1 MATQIKLPEV
11 AAGATH
17 AVISSWQV
25 AVGDQV
31 VVGQQLAEIET
42 DKAAVELL
50 AETAGT
56 ILELLCKPGDEI
68 EVGSVIAMIGES
80 GESAA
85 APADQTPSD
94 ESPAAETSA
103 PATPAPVAEAAASTA
118 SPVASPVTSP
128 VASPVAAPVATNAA
142 ATPVVAPA
150 EATQASGRQRVSP
163 IARKL
168 AKDAGVDV
176 SQITGTGPSGRV
188 VRRDVEASVANGA
201 VAAQPVAAPAV
212 ASPVVAAPAAA
223 PEAPAPAPVS
233 TSASKEIAS
242 QEYSSTYSTI
252 PHTSMRKA
260 IARRLTESKSTV
272 PHFYLNADCA
282 VDELLALRKKINE
295 SSQVKISVNDMVVRA
310 VAAAFEDVPDA
321 NVVWGPDA
329 MIKYESVDISIAV
342 STEGGLLTPVIR
354 GVEKRSL
361 SNIARTITDLAER
374 SRAGKLRQEELNGG
388 SFAVTNLGM
397 FGTSS
402 FSAILNP
409 PQSGILAVGA
419 ASPKAV
425 VVDGE
430 ITIVTIMSVTLSADH
445 RAVDGALAAQWLA
458 AFKAR
463 IENPLTMLI

>member
-31 VVGQQLAEIET
+31 EVGQQLAEIET
-42 DKAAVELL
+42 DKAVVELL

-56 ILELLCKPGDEI
+56 ILQILAKPGDEM
-68 EVGSVIAMIGES
+68 EVGSTIAMVGEP
-80 GESAA
+80 GESAD
-85 APADQTPSD
+85 APAGEAPST
-94 ESPAAETSA
+94 AAEPT
-103 PATPAPVAEAAASTA
+103 PETPAPVA
-118 SPVASPVTSP
+118 PPVTN
-128 VASPVAAPVATNAA
+128 SPVAAPVATPVATPAA
-142 ATPVVAPA
+142 APEVAPQ
-150 EATQASGRQRVSP
+150 TSGRQLVSP

-168 AKDAGVDV
+168 AKDAGVDL

-188 VRRDVEASVANGA
+188 VRRDVEASVANGTTTAQPAAAA
-201 VAAQPVAAPAV
+201 VADPVAA
-212 ASPVVAAPAAA
+212 AAA
-223 PEAPAPAPVS
+223 PQATAPLS
-233 TSASKEIAS
+233 SSASKEIAS
-242 QEYSSTYSTI
+242 QEYSSTYSTV

-295 SSQVKISVNDMVVRA
+295 SSPVKISVNDMVVRA
-310 VAAAFEDVPDA
+310 VAAAFEEVPDA

-329 MIKYESVDISIAV
+329 MITYESVDISIAV
-342 STEGGLLTPVIR
+342 STDGGLLTPVLR

-402 FSAILNP
+402 FSAIINP

-458 AFKAR
+458 AFKTR

>member
-25 AVGDQV
+25 AVGDEV
-31 VVGQQLAEIET
+31 VVGQQIAEIET
-42 DKAAVELL
+42 DKAVVELL

-56 ILELLCKPGDEI
+56 ILELIGKPGDEM
-68 EVGSVIAMIGES
+68 EVGSTIAMVGEA

-85 APADQTPSD
+85 AP
-94 ESPAAETSA
+94 EEV
-103 PATPAPVAEAAASTA
+103 APVAEAPAPPAA
-118 SPVASPVTSP
+118 SPVANP
-128 VASPVAAPVATNAA
+128 VASPVAEPVATPSVTAEETSAA
-142 ATPVVAPA
+142 IPA
-150 EATQASGRQRVSP
+150 ETTQASGRQRVSP

-188 VRRDVEASVANGA
+188 VRRDVEASVANVTAA
-201 VAAQPVAAPAV
+201 VEPEAAAASAIPVASPEAPASPVAAPVA
-212 ASPVVAAPAAA
+212 ASPVVSPQAS
-223 PEAPAPAPVS
+223 APVS
-233 TSASKEIAS
+233 TSASKELAS
-242 QEYSSTYSTI
+242 QEYSSTYSTV

-310 VAAAFEDVPDA
+310 VAAAFEDVPEA

-342 STEGGLLTPVIR
+342 STDGGLLTPVIR

-397 FGTSS
+397 YGTSS

-419 ASPKAV
+419 AGPKAV

-430 ITIVTIMSVTLSADH
+430 ITIATIMSVTLSADH

>member
-31 VVGQQLAEIET
+31 VVGQQIAEIET
-42 DKAAVELL
+42 DKAVVELL

-56 ILELLCKPGDEI
+56 ILELIGKPGDEM
-68 EVGSVIAMIGES
+68 EVGSTIAMVGEA

-85 APADQTPSD
+85 TPEEVTPS
-94 ESPAAETSA
+94 AAPQAAS
-103 PATPAPVAEAAASTA
+103 PVASSVA
-118 SPVASPVTSP
+118 SPVASPVSE
-128 VASPVAAPVATNAA
+128 PVATPSVTAA
-142 ATPVVAPA
+142 DTSAAIPA
-150 EATQASGRQRVSP
+150 GTVQASGRQRVSP

-188 VRRDVEASVANGA
+188 VRRDVEASVANA
-201 VAAQPVAAPAV
+201 PVAVEPMAASV
-212 ASPVVAAPAAA
+212 AASPVVAPQ
-223 PEAPAPAPVS
+223 APAPVS
-233 TSASKEIAS
+233 TSASKELAS
-242 QEYSSTYSTI
+242 QEYSSTYSTV

-272 PHFYLNADCA
+272 PHFYLNADCK

-310 VAAAFEDVPDA
+310 VAAAFEDVPEA

-342 STEGGLLTPVIR
+342 STDGGLLTPVIR

-361 SNIARTITDLAER
+361 SNIARTITDLADR

-397 FGTSS
+397 YGTSS

-419 ASPKAV
+419 AGPKAV

-430 ITIVTIMSVTLSADH
+430 ITIATIMSVTLSADH

>member
-103 PATPAPVAEAAASTA
+103 PATPAPVAEAAESPA

-128 VASPVAAPVATNAA
+128 VASPVAAPVATTAA

-397 FGTSS
+397 YGTSS

>member
-42 DKAAVELL
+42 DKAVVELL

-56 ILELLCKPGDEI
+56 ILELIGKPGDEM
-68 EVGSVIAMIGES
+68 EVGSTIAMVGEA

-85 APADQTPSD
+85 APEPVT
-94 ESPAAETSA
+94 
-103 PATPAPVAEAAASTA
+103 PVAEAPAPSAAAPFASPVVSPVA
-118 SPVASPVTSP
+118 SPVASPVSE
-128 VASPVAAPVATNAA
+128 PVAT
-142 ATPVVAPA
+142 PA
-150 EATQASGRQRVSP
+150 EPVQVSGRQRVSP

-188 VRRDVEASVANGA
+188 VRRDVEASVANGTA
-201 VAAQPVAAPAV
+201 AAQPAAPVAASPVAAPQ
-212 ASPVVAAPAAA
+212 AA
-223 PEAPAPAPVS
+223 APVS
-233 TSASKEIAS
+233 TSASKELAS
-242 QEYSSTYSTI
+242 QEYSSTYSTV

-272 PHFYLNADCA
+272 PHFYLNADCK

-310 VAAAFEDVPDA
+310 VAAAFEDVPEA

-342 STEGGLLTPVIR
+342 STDGGLLTPVIR

-397 FGTSS
+397 YGTSS

-419 ASPKAV
+419 AGPKAV

-430 ITIVTIMSVTLSADH
+430 ISIATIMSVTLSADH

>member
-42 DKAAVELL
+42 DKAVVELL

-56 ILELLCKPGDEI
+56 ILELIGKPGDEM
-68 EVGSVIAMIGES
+68 EVGSTIAMVGEA

-85 APADQTPSD
+85 APEPVT
-94 ESPAAETSA
+94 
-103 PATPAPVAEAAASTA
+103 PVAEAPAPSAAAPFASPVVSPVA
-118 SPVASPVTSP
+118 SPVASPVSE
-128 VASPVAAPVATNAA
+128 PVAT
-142 ATPVVAPA
+142 PA
-150 EATQASGRQRVSP
+150 EPVQVSGRQRVSP

-188 VRRDVEASVANGA
+188 VRRDVEASVANGTA
-201 VAAQPVAAPAV
+201 AAQPAAPVAASPVAAPQ
-212 ASPVVAAPAAA
+212 AA
-223 PEAPAPAPVS
+223 APVS
-233 TSASKEIAS
+233 TSASKELAS
-242 QEYSSTYSTI
+242 QEYSSTYSTV

-272 PHFYLNADCA
+272 PHFYLNADCK

-342 STEGGLLTPVIR
+342 STDGGLLTPVIR

-397 FGTSS
+397 YGTSS

-419 ASPKAV
+419 AGPKAV

-430 ITIVTIMSVTLSADH
+430 ISIATIMSVTLSADH

>member
-42 DKAAVELL
+42 DKAVVELL

-56 ILELLCKPGDEI
+56 ILELIGKPGDEM
-68 EVGSVIAMIGES
+68 EVGSTIAMVGEA

-85 APADQTPSD
+85 APEPVT
-94 ESPAAETSA
+94 
-103 PATPAPVAEAAASTA
+103 PVAEAPAPSAAAPFASPVVSPVA
-118 SPVASPVTSP
+118 SPVASPVSE
-128 VASPVAAPVATNAA
+128 PVAT
-142 ATPVVAPA
+142 PA
-150 EATQASGRQRVSP
+150 EPVQVSGRQRVSP

-188 VRRDVEASVANGA
+188 VRRDVEASVANGTA
-201 VAAQPVAAPAV
+201 AAQPAAPVAASPVAAPQ
-212 ASPVVAAPAAA
+212 AA
-223 PEAPAPAPVS
+223 APVS
-233 TSASKEIAS
+233 TSASKELAS
-242 QEYSSTYSTI
+242 QEYSSTYSTV

-272 PHFYLNADCA
+272 PHFYLNADCK

-310 VAAAFEDVPDA
+310 VAAAFEDVPEA

-342 STEGGLLTPVIR
+342 STDGGLLTPVLR

-397 FGTSS
+397 YGTSS

-419 ASPKAV
+419 AGPKAV

-430 ITIVTIMSVTLSADH
+430 ISIATIMSVTLSADH

>member
-31 VVGQQLAEIET
+31 VVGQQIAEIET
-42 DKAAVELL
+42 DKAVVELL

-56 ILELLCKPGDEI
+56 ILELIGKPGDEM
-68 EVGSVIAMIGES
+68 EVGSTIAMVGEA

-85 APADQTPSD
+85 APEEVT
-94 ESPAAETSA
+94 PAA
-103 PATPAPVAEAAASTA
+103 APVAST
-118 SPVASPVTSP
+118 VASPVTSP
-128 VASPVAAPVATNAA
+128 VSEPVATPTVTAA
-142 ATPVVAPA
+142 DTSAAIPA
-150 EATQASGRQRVSP
+150 ETVQASERQRVSP

-188 VRRDVEASVANGA
+188 VRRDVEASVANGT
-201 VAAQPVAAPAV
+201 AAAEPVVAPAA
-212 ASPVVAAPAAA
+212 ASPVVAPQ
-223 PEAPAPAPVS
+223 APAPVS
-233 TSASKEIAS
+233 TSASKELAS
-242 QEYSSTYSTI
+242 QEYSSTYSTV

-260 IARRLTESKSTV
+260 IARRLTESKSTI

-282 VDELLALRKKINE
+282 VDELLALRKKING

-310 VAAAFEDVPDA
+310 VAAAFEDVPEA

-342 STEGGLLTPVIR
+342 STDGGLLTPVIR

-419 ASPKAV
+419 AGPKAV

-430 ITIVTIMSVTLSADH
+430 ITIATIMSVTLSADH

-463 IENPLTMLI
+463 IENPLIMLI

>member
-42 DKAAVELL
+42 DKAVVELL

-56 ILELLCKPGDEI
+56 ILELIGKPGDEM
-68 EVGSVIAMIGES
+68 EVGSTIAMVGEA
-80 GESAA
+80 GETAT
-85 APADQTPSD
+85 APEPVT
-94 ESPAAETSA
+94 
-103 PATPAPVAEAAASTA
+103 PVAEAPAPPAAAPVSSPVVSPVA
-118 SPVASPVTSP
+118 NPVASPVSE
-128 VASPVAAPVATNAA
+128 PVAT
-142 ATPVVAPA
+142 PA
-150 EATQASGRQRVSP
+150 EPVQASGRQGVSP

-188 VRRDVEASVANGA
+188 VRRDVEASVANGT
-201 VAAQPVAAPAV
+201 AAAHPASPAAASPVAAPQ
-212 ASPVVAAPAAA
+212 AA
-223 PEAPAPAPVS
+223 APVS
-233 TSASKEIAS
+233 TSASKELAS
-242 QEYSSTYSTI
+242 QEYSSTYSTV

-272 PHFYLNADCA
+272 PHFYLNADCK

-310 VAAAFEDVPDA
+310 VAAAFEDVPEA

-342 STEGGLLTPVIR
+342 STDGGLLTPVLR

-397 FGTSS
+397 YGTSS

-419 ASPKAV
+419 AGPKAV

-430 ITIVTIMSVTLSADH
+430 ITIATIMSVTLSADH

>member
-56 ILELLCKPGDEI
+56 ILELLGKPGDEI

-397 FGTSS
+397 YGTSS

>member
-42 DKAAVELL
+42 DKAVVELL

-56 ILELLCKPGDEI
+56 ILELIGKPGDEM
-68 EVGSVIAMIGES
+68 EVGSTIAMVGEA

-85 APADQTPSD
+85 APEPVT
-94 ESPAAETSA
+94 
-103 PATPAPVAEAAASTA
+103 PVAEAPAPSAAAPVASPVVSPVA
-118 SPVASPVTSP
+118 SPVASPVSE
-128 VASPVAAPVATNAA
+128 PVAT
-142 ATPVVAPA
+142 PA
-150 EATQASGRQRVSP
+150 EPVQASGRQRVSP

-188 VRRDVEASVANGA
+188 VRRDVEASVANGTA
-201 VAAQPVAAPAV
+201 AAQPAPTTSASPVAAPQ
-212 ASPVVAAPAAA
+212 AA
-223 PEAPAPAPVS
+223 APVS
-233 TSASKEIAS
+233 TSASKELAS
-242 QEYSSTYSTI
+242 QEYSSTYSTV

-272 PHFYLNADCA
+272 PHFYLNADCK

-310 VAAAFEDVPDA
+310 VAAAFEDVPEA

-342 STEGGLLTPVIR
+342 STDGGLLTPVLR

-397 FGTSS
+397 YGTSS

-419 ASPKAV
+419 AGPKAV

-430 ITIVTIMSVTLSADH
+430 ITIATIMSVTLSADH

>member
-42 DKAAVELL
+42 DKAVVELL

-56 ILELLCKPGDEI
+56 ILELIGKPGDEM
-68 EVGSVIAMIGES
+68 EVGSTIAMVGEA

-85 APADQTPSD
+85 APEPVT
-94 ESPAAETSA
+94 
-103 PATPAPVAEAAASTA
+103 PVAEAPAPSAAAPFASPVVSPVA
-118 SPVASPVTSP
+118 SPVASPVSE
-128 VASPVAAPVATNAA
+128 PVAT
-142 ATPVVAPA
+142 PA
-150 EATQASGRQRVSP
+150 EPVQVSGRQRVSP

-188 VRRDVEASVANGA
+188 VRRDVEASVANGTA
-201 VAAQPVAAPAV
+201 AAQPAAPVAASPVAAPQ
-212 ASPVVAAPAAA
+212 AA
-223 PEAPAPAPVS
+223 APVS
-233 TSASKEIAS
+233 TSASKELAS
-242 QEYSSTYSTI
+242 QEYSSTYSTV

-272 PHFYLNADCA
+272 PHFYLNADCK

-310 VAAAFEDVPDA
+310 VAAAFEDVPEA

-342 STEGGLLTPVIR
+342 STDGGLLTPVIR

-397 FGTSS
+397 YGTSS

-419 ASPKAV
+419 AGPKAV

-430 ITIVTIMSVTLSADH
+430 ITIATIMSVTLSADH

>member
-1 MATQIKLPEV
+1 MAIKILMPALSPTMTEGTLAKWLLKEGDSV
-11 AAGATH
+11 A
-17 AVISSWQV
+17 S
-25 AVGDQV
+25 GDV
-31 VVGQQLAEIET
+31 MAEIET
-42 DKAAVELL
+42 DKAVVELL

-56 ILELLCKPGDEI
+56 ILELIGKPGDEM
-68 EVGSVIAMIGES
+68 EVGSTIAMVGEA

-85 APADQTPSD
+85 AP
-94 ESPAAETSA
+94 EEV
-103 PATPAPVAEAAASTA
+103 APVAEAPAPPAA
-118 SPVASPVTSP
+118 SPVASPI
-128 VASPVAAPVATNAA
+128 ASPVAEPVATPTVTAA
-142 ATPVVAPA
+142 ETSAAIPA
-150 EATQASGRQRVSP
+150 ETVQASGRQRVSP

-188 VRRDVEASVANGA
+188 VRRDVEASVANVTAA
-201 VAAQPVAAPAV
+201 VEPEAAAVSASPVVSPEAPASPVAAPVA
-212 ASPVVAAPAAA
+212 ASPVVSPQAS
-223 PEAPAPAPVS
+223 APVS
-233 TSASKEIAS
+233 TSASKELAS
-242 QEYSSTYSTI
+242 QEYSSTYSTV

-272 PHFYLNADCA
+272 PHFYLNADCK

-310 VAAAFEDVPDA
+310 VAAAFEDVPEA

-342 STEGGLLTPVIR
+342 STDGGLLTPVIR

-397 FGTSS
+397 YGTSS

-409 PQSGILAVGA
+409 PQSGILAIGA
-419 ASPKAV
+419 AGPKAV

-430 ITIVTIMSVTLSADH
+430 ITIATIMSVTLSADH

>member
-42 DKAAVELL
+42 DKAVVELL

-56 ILELLCKPGDEI
+56 ILELIGKPGDEM
-68 EVGSVIAMIGES
+68 EVGSTIAMVGEA

-85 APADQTPSD
+85 APEPVT
-94 ESPAAETSA
+94 
-103 PATPAPVAEAAASTA
+103 PVAEAPAPSAAAPFASPVVSPVA
-118 SPVASPVTSP
+118 SPVASPVSE
-128 VASPVAAPVATNAA
+128 PVAT
-142 ATPVVAPA
+142 PA
-150 EATQASGRQRVSP
+150 EPVQASGRQRVSP

-188 VRRDVEASVANGA
+188 VRRDVEASVANGTA
-201 VAAQPVAAPAV
+201 AAQPAAPVAASPVAAPQ
-212 ASPVVAAPAAA
+212 AA
-223 PEAPAPAPVS
+223 APVS
-233 TSASKEIAS
+233 TSASKELAS
-242 QEYSSTYSTI
+242 QEYSSTYSTV

-272 PHFYLNADCA
+272 PHFYLNADCK

-342 STEGGLLTPVIR
+342 STDGGLLTPVIR

-397 FGTSS
+397 YGTSS

-419 ASPKAV
+419 AGPKAV

-430 ITIVTIMSVTLSADH
+430 ISIATIMSVTLSADH

>member
-31 VVGQQLAEIET
+31 VVGQQIAEIET
-42 DKAAVELL
+42 DKAVVELL

-56 ILELLCKPGDEI
+56 ILELIGKPGDEM
-68 EVGSVIAMIGES
+68 EVGSTIAMVGEA

-85 APADQTPSD
+85 TPEEVTPS
-94 ESPAAETSA
+94 AAPQAAS
-103 PATPAPVAEAAASTA
+103 PVASSVA
-118 SPVASPVTSP
+118 SPVASPMSE
-128 VASPVAAPVATNAA
+128 PVATPSVTAA
-142 ATPVVAPA
+142 DTSAAIPA
-150 EATQASGRQRVSP
+150 ETVQASGRQRVSP

-188 VRRDVEASVANGA
+188 VRRDVEASVANGTT
-201 VAAQPVAAPAV
+201 AAEP
-212 ASPVVAAPAAA
+212 VAAPAAA
-223 PEAPAPAPVS
+223 SPVVAPQAPAPVS
-233 TSASKEIAS
+233 TSASKELAS
-242 QEYSSTYSTI
+242 QEYSSTYSTV

-272 PHFYLNADCA
+272 PHFYLNADCK

-310 VAAAFEDVPDA
+310 VAAAFEDVPEA

-342 STEGGLLTPVIR
+342 STDGGLLTPVIR

-397 FGTSS
+397 YGTSS

-419 ASPKAV
+419 AGPKAV

-430 ITIVTIMSVTLSADH
+430 ITVATIMSVTLSADH